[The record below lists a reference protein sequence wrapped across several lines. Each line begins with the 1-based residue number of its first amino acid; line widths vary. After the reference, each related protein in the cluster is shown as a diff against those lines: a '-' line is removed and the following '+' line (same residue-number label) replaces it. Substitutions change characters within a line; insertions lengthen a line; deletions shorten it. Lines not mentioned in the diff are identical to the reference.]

1 MSLPHLGIS
10 EFCLRAV
17 ARIGPGDWLLLVTS
31 STAIQ
36 LVSQRIEKELRIND
50 VAVVTHIHSP
60 ANADDLIEKFGSAAL
75 GILIVSGLDQF
86 RPRDW
91 QSIDYLRSRLARDE
105 AVILV
110 VGDNT
115 AEDIVN
121 LAPNLA
127 SWIAGSSWLLD
138 MHAEE
143 LSAEEIEARLA
154 ALRKWANLTDAEV
167 IQQAEY
173 RRLPS
178 APEFAEWLVLLD
190 RGDLL

>member
-1 MSLPHLGIS
+1 
-10 EFCLRAV
+10 
-17 ARIGPGDWLLLVTS
+17 LLLVTS

-36 LVSQRIEKELRIND
+36 LVSQRIEEELLIHD
-50 VAVVTHIHSP
+50 VAVVTHIHNP
-60 ANADDLIEKFGSAAL
+60 VNADDLIEKFRSAAV

-86 RPRDW
+86 RPQDW
-91 QSIDYLRSRLARDE
+91 QSIDHLRSRLARDE

-110 VGDNT
+110 VGYKT
-115 AEDIVN
+115 AKNVVN

-138 MHAEE
+138 ILAEE
-143 LSAEEIEARLA
+143 LSAEEIEARLT
-154 ALRKWANLTDAEV
+154 ALREWANLTDAEV
-167 IQQAEY
+167 IQQAEHG
-173 RRLPS
+173 RLPS

>member
-1 MSLPHLGIS
+1 MHLPRIGIS

-17 ARIGPGDWLLLVTS
+17 ARMGPGDWLLLVTS

-36 LVSQRIEKELRIND
+36 PVSQQIEQELLIHD
-50 VAVVTHIHSP
+50 VAIVTHIHRP
-60 ANADDLIEKFGSAAL
+60 ANADDLIEKFVATPA
-75 GILIVSGLDQF
+75 GILIVSGLDHF
-86 RPRDW
+86 RPQDW
-91 QSIDYLRSRLARDE
+91 QSIDHLRSRLARDE

-110 VGDNT
+110 VGYKA
-115 AEDIVN
+115 AENIVN

-138 MHAEE
+138 THAEE
-143 LSAEEIEARLA
+143 LSTEEKEARLD
-154 ALRKWANLTDAEV
+154 ALRKWANLTDVEV
-167 IQQAEY
+167 IQQAEDG
-173 RRLPS
+173 RLPS